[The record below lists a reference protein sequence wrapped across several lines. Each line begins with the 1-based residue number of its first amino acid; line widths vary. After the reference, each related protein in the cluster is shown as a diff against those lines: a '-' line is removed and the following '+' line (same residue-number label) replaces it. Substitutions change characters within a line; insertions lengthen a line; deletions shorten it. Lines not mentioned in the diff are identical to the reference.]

1 MYTILVTEDNELI
14 TSVRERIMQRSKL
27 VDSLHFLVDQ
37 IYKEI
42 EMIDFTVVL
51 EYISPQSKEYHTEIL
66 TLSDELYKDKLEYKL
81 PFDTALTKEAGDI
94 EVQLSF
100 TKVDLDADGNNMQ
113 YVRKTSPVNITI
125 VPISAWSDIV
135 LTDGSLTA
143 LDKRYLQLEGKIK
156 ELEEISDVYN
166 SEKADNINLDD
177 ESKEIYLTSKGNVI
191 GNRISINNLGDSLA
205 KNTDDGLIQV
215 IL

>member
-143 LDKRYLQLEGKIK
+143 LDKRCLQLEGKIK

-191 GNRISINNLGDSLA
+191 GNRISINNLGDSIA

>member
-113 YVRKTSPVNITI
+113 YVRKTSSVNITI

-143 LDKRYLQLEGKIK
+143 LDKRCLQLEGKIK

>member
-143 LDKRYLQLEGKIK
+143 LDKRCLQLEGKIK